1 MLLAR
6 NGHTSTPSLVRTPQC
21 ESDGSMNM
29 SNASKSGRQPSAWT
43 LAATESE
50 HPSSTTTRHSAH
62 NEYALIHPVPSG
74 ADVARRL
81 SVMARRRRACRPAHH
96 ARRSI
101 PQEGQAPALGPRRS
115 PNSPCGATRQA
126 GTVNP
131 RRSAAFAEVRRCRQ
145 GNKPFCLGRVVIC
158 RPHGEMNPP
167 CPRRTALTSNSSP
180 APGSMI
186 TSPASWP

>member
-1 MLLAR
+1 MICEHAYAR
-6 NGHTSTPSLVRTPQC
+6 
-21 ESDGSMNM
+21 GSMLTH
-29 SNASKSGRQPSAWT
+29 AFD
-43 LAATESE
+43 LAGDHRAAFSIVLVG
-50 HPSSTTTRHSAH
+50 
-62 NEYALIHPVPSG
+62 NQIVEYALIHPVPSG

-101 PQEGQAPALGPRRS
+101 PQEGQAPAIGPRRS
-115 PNSPCGATRQA
+115 PNLPCGATRQA